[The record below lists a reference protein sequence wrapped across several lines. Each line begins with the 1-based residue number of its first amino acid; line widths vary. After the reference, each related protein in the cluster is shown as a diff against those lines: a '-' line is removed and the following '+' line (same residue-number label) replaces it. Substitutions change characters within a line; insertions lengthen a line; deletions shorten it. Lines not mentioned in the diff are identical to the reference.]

1 MRSLSQWRL
10 KSSSPFSNRVTSQPA
25 PIPALFLNSQNCT
38 FKLQGRTRYD
48 LLVTAVAR
56 AVDEADPIGLLAM
69 GSPAD
74 EYSLEI
80 DTIVPRV
87 SKAFGPGE
95 VRRIVHEEFVRWF
108 DAGIAGPEEAYESL
122 AQRVWE
128 AVIQFQAG

>member
-1 MRSLSQWRL
+1 MDTDPISLELR
-10 KSSSPFSNRVTSQPA
+10 
-25 PIPALFLNSQNCT
+25 
-38 FKLQGRTRYD
+38 GRTRYD
-48 LLVTAVAR
+48 VLVTAVAH
-56 AVDEADPIGLLAM
+56 AVDEADPIGLLAL

-87 SKAFGPGE
+87 SKASGPGE

-128 AVIQFQAG
+128 AVIRFQAG